1 MTGEPDSS
9 YTFYTVLYIE
19 MYKGEPCLSAAEV
32 YSVKIIQQQKRST
45 QEDNVDKAHCL
56 QSVVINSVTSK
67 QQNNASFLWG
77 LAECAA
83 HNST

>member
-1 MTGEPDSS
+1 
-9 YTFYTVLYIE
+9 

-56 QSVVINSVTSK
+56 QSVVINSVT
-67 QQNNASFLWG
+67 
-77 LAECAA
+77 
-83 HNST
+83 